1 MLAPLTEGDHGLL
14 DIVVENLATLLAPA
28 ASGERV
34 SPTKARCS
42 PSTFLCPLQTVAV
55 HPGRR
60 AASHGQVPSA
70 RICDFGHWGD
80 GGTHL
85 NIVLPKDTSITAGD
99 ATWRELQSMVYGTCV
114 RDFQGSYSAEHG
126 VGPHNQPF
134 YQEFTPQPVRT
145 LCGVLRGHL
154 DPGRLL
160 GTVQLD

>member
-1 MLAPLTEGDHGLL
+1 MLAF
-14 DIVVENLATLLAPA
+14 DISVPRSKL
-28 ASGERV
+28 
-34 SPTKARCS
+34 S
-42 PSTFLCPLQTVAV
+42 PSSPRAVAQV
-55 HPGRR
+55 TAKVPG
-60 AASHGQVPSA
+60 A

-99 ATWRELQSMVYGTCV
+99 ATWRELQSLVYGTCV